1 MKDWA
6 TTKGAAMQT
15 DDLIARLSDGLEPVR
30 TGAVTRTLLGAIL
43 LGLLGSAAVMLL
55 MLGMRHDLGSA
66 MVSTGMWTKL
76 VYTFAIAGFGFWLVE
91 RAGRP
96 GADMSRPTLLLALP
110 VLATALLA
118 ALQMSAAEADVHRLV
133 MGHSSRVCAVLV
145 TLTALPTLA
154 ATFWALRRL
163 APTRLTLAGAGAGLF
178 AGAAGAFVYSF
189 HCTEGSAPF
198 IGIWYTLGI
207 ALTAGIGA
215 SSGRHLL
222 RW

>member
-1 MKDWA
+1 
-6 TTKGAAMQT
+6 MQT
-15 DDLIARLSDGLEPVR
+15 DELIAQLSTRLEPVK
-30 TGAVTRTLLGAIL
+30 TGAVMRLLLGATLAGIAGSIL
-43 LGLLGSAAVMLL
+43 VMVL
-55 MLGMRHDLGSA
+55 MLHPRHDMAIALTSF
-66 MVSTGMWTKL
+66 GMWTKL
-76 VYTFAIAGFGFWLVE
+76 VYTFAIAAFGLWLVE

-96 GADMSRPTLLLALP
+96 GADMTRPTLLLALP
-110 VLATALLA
+110 ILAIALLA
-118 ALQMSAAEADVHRLV
+118 ILQMSAPGADMPRLV
-133 MGHSSRVCAVLV
+133 LGHSSRVCAFLV

-198 IGIWYTLGI
+198 IGLWYTLGI
-207 ALTAGIGA
+207 ALTTAIGA
-215 SSGRHLL
+215 FLGRHLL